1 MSEQPLDPTILA
13 LGCVTTSLRKR
24 HFIYIVLLLLLS
36 RLFEFCPGTLLVRA
50 WLRQSP
56 GNVSTV
62 VVSHEHIRQIYDII
76 QSI

>member
-24 HFIYIVLLLLLS
+24 HFTYIVLLLLS
-36 RLFEFCPGTLLVRA
+36 RLFEFCLGTLFVRA

-62 VVSHEHIRQIYDII
+62 VVSHEHIRQIGDIKKCI
-76 QSI
+76 